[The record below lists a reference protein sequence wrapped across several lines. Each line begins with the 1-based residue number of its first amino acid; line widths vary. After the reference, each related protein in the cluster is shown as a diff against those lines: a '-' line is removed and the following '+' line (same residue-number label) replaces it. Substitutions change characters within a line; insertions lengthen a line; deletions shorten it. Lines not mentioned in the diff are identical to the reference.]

1 VLGSIGSI
9 ATPSGPVNVA
19 SGAIL
24 GLRGSISSSGL
35 TNNGTVWAR
44 GALNAPVVNNS
55 AFNVTGNLTGT
66 TTFTNNAV
74 AELTVYS
81 GTYALT
87 GLLTNFNDVT
97 VHANGGLTAGSLTN
111 VSTGTIVNLGTVT
124 DDLNNAGAVMNYGVY
139 NANVAS
145 NTGAITNFAS
155 GAWNGNALNT
165 GGTIENDGV
174 WTGALNN
181 MAGTLTNNGKIVG
194 NITASG
200 GTVNSFTSN
209 SAITGN
215 VTLPG
220 SPAVMNALGVIT
232 GNVDVMAGSNGVYGG
247 VFRVGDETGLLNPV
261 GATPKTLTVNGSVS
275 GPITMPVD
283 LANGNSNYI
292 KVTGSTANAAISLT
306 GALTNPNNLL
316 WTVPNRT
323 LVYSNASI
331 PLTLASDELL
341 SGASRY
347 GVYDYVPTAGNN
359 GIAQQLKL
367 GLVAS
372 PANQIS
378 ALVTALNTSFFQDA
392 SALLG
397 SPANPAPNTWHGGIW
412 SRGGGAEVTTETTST
427 GGGAF
432 SSADTRFQTSL
443 GGVQFGLDGGLYNI
457 NASGMNVHLGITGG
471 SAWGYSSE
479 NGSSDPNAPLNVS
492 GSATMPFYGLYAAAT
507 GQGFSGTVQWRH
519 NTFDMQL
526 NNPDLGL
533 HNSSLN
539 ANGNTFSAEAA
550 YAIPLPYNF
559 FLTPS
564 AAVFVSNTGINNL
577 YASPL
582 AAPNTWFTFDNLNN
596 TLLRVGGRLGMNY
609 TFNDNLLVQPYL
621 SGNFWHE
628 FDGSTTTNFY
638 QVSTAGLSTLPGIYS
653 NGVGTFGQFAIG
665 FSTQSPKSGFTSFVE
680 ADLQTGSNLQGWGLT
695 AGLRYSY

>member
-1 VLGSIGSI
+1 
-9 ATPSGPVNVA
+9 
-19 SGAIL
+19 
-24 GLRGSISSSGL
+24 
-35 TNNGTVWAR
+35 
-44 GALNAPVVNNS
+44 
-55 AFNVTGNLTGT
+55 
-66 TTFTNNAV
+66 
-74 AELTVYS
+74 
-81 GTYALT
+81 
-87 GLLTNFNDVT
+87 
-97 VHANGGLTAGSLTN
+97 
-111 VSTGTIVNLGTVT
+111 
-124 DDLNNAGAVMNYGVY
+124 
-139 NANVAS
+139 
-145 NTGAITNFAS
+145 
-155 GAWNGNALNT
+155 
-165 GGTIENDGV
+165 
-174 WTGALNN
+174 
-181 MAGTLTNNGKIVG
+181 
-194 NITASG
+194 
-200 GTVNSFTSN
+200 
-209 SAITGN
+209 
-215 VTLPG
+215 
-220 SPAVMNALGVIT
+220 
-232 GNVDVMAGSNGVYGG
+232 
-247 VFRVGDETGLLNPV
+247 
-261 GATPKTLTVNGSVS
+261 
-275 GPITMPVD
+275 
-283 LANGNSNYI
+283 
-292 KVTGSTANAAISLT
+292 
-306 GALTNPNNLL
+306 
-316 WTVPNRT
+316 
-323 LVYSNASI
+323 
-331 PLTLASDELL
+331 
-341 SGASRY
+341 
-347 GVYDYVPTAGNN
+347 
-359 GIAQQLKL
+359 
-367 GLVAS
+367 
-372 PANQIS
+372 
-378 ALVTALNTSFFQDA
+378 
-392 SALLG
+392 
-397 SPANPAPNTWHGGIW
+397 
-412 SRGGGAEVTTETTST
+412 VTTETTST

-492 GSATMPFYGLYAAAT
+492 GSATMPFYGVYAAAT